1 MNTEKFKG
9 KGGVYSFARP
19 SYPAALFERLTNE
32 KIISKDTVAAD
43 VGAGTGIFSAALCPY
58 VKRVYAVEPNADM
71 RNAGAEGAE
80 RTKSAVSKAV
90 GGIGTDNSLFKEKIL
105 WKEGTAENTLLSD
118 KSVDLVTAAQAFHWF
133 DRAAFKTECRRIL
146 KNDGFAV
153 LVWNNKDQGSPI
165 IKDCSA
171 LFKELCPDFKGAS
184 NGFDFEGDAFDDFF
198 ESSPKMAS
206 FENHTLLDREHFIK
220 RQLSSSFAPK
230 SGDGTYERFV
240 EGCEKIFEKYQK
252 NGRVIFP
259 YTTVCYY
266 GKI

>member
-1 MNTEKFKG
+1 MNTERFKG
-9 KGGVYSFARP
+9 KGSIYAFARP
-19 SYPAALFERLTNE
+19 SYPAELFEHLASE

-43 VGAGTGIFSAALCPY
+43 IGAGTGIFSVALCPY

-71 RNAGAEGAE
+71 RNAGKGGAPC
-80 RTKSAVSKAV
+80 RK
-90 GGIGTDNSLFKEKIL
+90 DNIF
-105 WKEGTAENTLLSD
+105 WKDGTAENTLLDSHSID
-118 KSVDLVTAAQAFHWF
+118 IVTAAQAFHWF

-153 LVWNNKDQGSPI
+153 LVWNNKNQSSPVI
-165 IKDCSA
+165 RDCSV
-171 LFKELCPDFKGAS
+171 LFKELCPDFKGSS

-198 ESSPKMAS
+198 ESTPKKVC
-206 FENHTLLDREHFIK
+206 FENPVLLDREHFIK

-230 SGDGTYERFV
+230 SGDRTYERFIT
-240 EGCEKIFEKYQK
+240 GCERIFERHEK
-252 NGRVIFP
+252 NGRVVFP